1 MKNAVIIKGNRYG
14 ISIVLDKEMAFADLL
29 DELTNKLEKAE
40 RFFDSDKQLAVTFEG
55 RTLSNEEMDQVL
67 SVIKQNSKLNIQYVM
82 EENTDLETTF
92 YDIIQEAKSFER
104 QTTAESSES
113 YADSETFEL
122 IEEKSSMNS
131 EVRQETHIPE
141 DNTGLFYRGTLR
153 SGQTLETKE
162 SLVII
167 GDVNPGATVI
177 AGGNIVIIGTLKGSV
192 TAGCNGN
199 TNSFV
204 MALSMEPIQIQIA
217 DVIARSS
224 DTKHNKMKQET
235 MIAMIVD
242 NQICIEPI
250 SKEAIQNIHF

>member
-29 DELTNKLEKAE
+29 DELTDKLEKAE

-92 YDIIQEAKSFER
+92 YDIIQEAKSSE
-104 QTTAESSES
+104 QQMTESPE
-113 YADSETFEL
+113 EVLEPEPFEL
-122 IEEKSSMNS
+122 IEEESLRNS

-199 TNSFV
+199 ANSFV

>member
-14 ISIVLDKEMAFADLL
+14 ISIVLDNEMAFSDLL
-29 DELTNKLEKAE
+29 NELNDKLEKAE
-40 RFFDSDKQLAVTFEG
+40 RFFDSDKQLAITFEG
-55 RTLSNEEMDQVL
+55 RILSNEEMDQVL
-67 SVIKQNSKLNIQYVM
+67 SVIKQNSKLNIQYVI

-92 YDIIQEAKSFER
+92 YDIIQEAKGLEQQTVQVLKDDEEPDLTEANLVPDTKYKDIR
-104 QTTAESSES
+104 QDISS
-113 YADSETFEL
+113 
-122 IEEKSSMNS
+122 
-131 EVRQETHIPE
+131 HE
-141 DNTGLFYRGTLR
+141 DNTGLFYKGTLR
-153 SGQTLETKE
+153 SGQTLETKD

-167 GDVNPGATVI
+167 GDVNPGAKVI

-199 TNSFV
+199 MNSFV

-217 DVIARSS
+217 DIIARSS
-224 DTKHNKMKQET
+224 DTKLEKAKQET

-250 SKEAIQNIHF
+250 SKATIQNIHF

>member
-14 ISIVLDKEMAFADLL
+14 ISIVLDKEMTFADLL
-29 DELTNKLEKAE
+29 NELTNKLEKAE
-40 RFFDSDKQLAVTFEG
+40 QFFDSDKQLAVTFEG

-92 YDIIQEAKSFER
+92 YDIIQEAKSSER
-104 QTTAESSES
+104 KLIESSEDVEEQEVFDVTDED
-113 YADSETFEL
+113 YAN
-122 IEEKSSMNS
+122 IK
-131 EVRQETHIPE
+131 EVRQEPIPE

-199 TNSFV
+199 SNSFV
-204 MALSMEPIQIQIA
+204 MALAMEPIQIQIA

-224 DTKHNKMKQET
+224 DKKHNKMKQET